1 MHAFTFFH
9 IALFLCV
16 RWVIQEA
23 HWMQPSVQ
31 LIRLKTLAPMHQTTW
46 QHMDLSPGEQLV
58 RLKPLLP
65 VHQRNLAHSYIDI
78 FWCISMY
85 PQIYISIYHYIYT
98 SMYISPHCLQH
109 RYLNDGNE
117 FVRLIKNH
125 FVFSLLN
132 LCLFIWIMLNAH
144 ACRRAPNLE
153 RLKFKD
159 RFFLMSK
166 GNLSSRTDRLWKIDL
181 QMWDSTRRHRKLN

>member
-1 MHAFTFFH
+1 MHTWLTFQKLSGPLHMFILTSQVDATH
-9 IALFLCV
+9 PAQDTC
-16 RWVIQEA
+16 A
-23 HWMQPSVQ
+23 HASDNLTAHGSVSWWATRPAQ
-31 LIRLKTLAPMHQTTW
+31 ATFARA
-46 QHMDLSPGEQLV
+46 SE
-58 RLKPLLP
+58 
-65 VHQRNLAHSYIDI
+65 N
-78 FWCISMY
+78 ISH
-85 PQIYISIYHYIYT
+85 IYIYNYIYT

-125 FVFSLLN
+125 FVCSFLN
-132 LCLFIWIMLNAH
+132 LCLFTWIMLNAH

-166 GNLSSRTDRLWKIDL
+166 GSLSLRTDRLWKIDL
-181 QMWDSTRRHRKLN
+181 QM

>member
-65 VHQRNLAHSYIDI
+65 VHQR
-78 FWCISMY
+78 
-85 PQIYISIYHYIYT
+85 IYHISIYNYIYT

-125 FVFSLLN
+125 FVCSLLN
-132 LCLFIWIMLNAH
+132 LCLFTWIMLNAH
-144 ACRRAPNLE
+144 ACHRAPNLE

-166 GNLSSRTDRLWKIDL
+166 GSLSLRTDRLWKIDL
-181 QMWDSTRRHRKLN
+181 QM